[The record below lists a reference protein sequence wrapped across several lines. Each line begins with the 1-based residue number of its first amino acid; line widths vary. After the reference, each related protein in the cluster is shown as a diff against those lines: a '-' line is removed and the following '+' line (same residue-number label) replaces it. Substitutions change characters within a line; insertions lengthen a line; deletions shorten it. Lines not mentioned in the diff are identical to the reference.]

1 MRVNRRSWQ
10 VAGLLAAVL
19 CLSLPARGRQT
30 PEDARAEARA
40 GRFEEAAAIYR
51 HIMQAHP
58 DNVEALAGLVDALDA
73 RGQWRDAIAP
83 LTRLVELQP
92 ENASRSA
99 QLGRWESWL
108 GGKRAQALAHLKRAA
123 TLAPENPTILVEY
136 AEVLSWSA
144 AGRPEAIRI
153 LRGVLEQHP
162 EDVPAIARL
171 AEILSWDDTT
181 RAEARR
187 WFERG
192 LSLEPGNPALLV
204 PHAEMLSW
212 SGATRTQAMEE
223 FDRVLATDPG
233 NVRALDGRAQLLL
246 WTGHSDEALAL
257 FEKVL
262 ALDASNVNALRGKA
276 KILDNRGNTVEAHW
290 LLQHAQNENPDDP
303 ETMVALARTNYELH
317 QYSEARS
324 LLERARGATG
334 SEVESMQRDLL
345 HATGTFVETGYGLRR
360 NQGRLDYDQ
369 PEMLVSTRV
378 GTSNRITFRYA
389 PAFYRTTLQ
398 DFTANDF
405 GIALDSEP
413 SERTSLH
420 AELGGE
426 TYTGAPPQLDGA
438 IEFHFRWSP
447 SWQFETGFERQAVED
462 SLLST
467 RGLIAS
473 GIFLGQVR
481 SNLGHI
487 GTSYSSSAHHYD
499 FSVSYEDGM
508 YTGRGLASNRR
519 KGVDLNLGKSVRSD
533 RPYVRLAYGFSYVS
547 FDHDDDF
554 QPGEATQRVTGGYF
568 SPTTFLVNYGSIVLS
583 QKLSRWLELEG
594 GGTMGVQN
602 VETTSSRLSN
612 AQFASTA
619 SALLV
624 WHIGPRDD
632 LRMGY
637 EFLNVFNAFD
647 RNLYRVSWRH
657 YF

>member
-1 MRVNRRSWQ
+1 MGVNRRSWR

-19 CLSLPARGRQT
+19 CLSLSARGQQT

-40 GRFEEAAAIYR
+40 GHFEQAAAIYR
-51 HIMQAHP
+51 HILQTQP

-73 RGQWRDAIAP
+73 RGQWRDAVAP

-92 ENASRSA
+92 ENAARSA

-108 GGKRAQALAHLKRAA
+108 GGRRTQALAHVKRGAD
-123 TLAPENPTILVEY
+123 LAPANPKILVEY

-144 AGRPEAIRI
+144 NDRPEAIRI

-162 EDVPAIARL
+162 EDVSAIARL
-171 AEILSWDDTT
+171 AEILSWEDTT
-181 RAEARR
+181 RAEARQ
-187 WFERG
+187 WFDRG

-212 SGATRTQAMEE
+212 SGATRTQAMTE
-223 FDRVLATDPG
+223 FDRALATDPG
-233 NVRALDGRAQLLL
+233 NVRALDGNAQLLL

-262 ALDASNVNALRGKA
+262 AFDASNVAALRGKA
-276 KILDNRGNTVEAHW
+276 KILENRGNTVQARW

-303 ETMVALARTNYELH
+303 ETMVALARSNYELH
-317 QYSEARS
+317 QYAEARS
-324 LLERARGATG
+324 FLERARGATG

-360 NQGRLDYDQ
+360 NQGRLDFDQ
-369 PEMLVSTRV
+369 PVLLVSSRV
-378 GTSNRITFRYA
+378 GASNRVSFRYA

-413 SERTSLH
+413 SERTGLH
-420 AELGGE
+420 AELSGE

-438 IEFHFRWSP
+438 LQLRFRWKP
-447 SWQFETGFERQAVED
+447 SWQIETGFERQAVED

-481 SNLGHI
+481 SNLGRI
-487 GTSYSSSAHHYD
+487 GASYSSSAHHYD
-499 FSVSYEDGM
+499 FSFTYEDGI

-533 RPYVRLAYGFSYVS
+533 RPYIRLAYGISYVS
-547 FDHDDDF
+547 FDHDADF
-554 QPGEATQRVTGGYF
+554 QPGEAAQRVTGGYF
-568 SPTTFLVNYGSIVLS
+568 SPTAFVVNYGSIVLS
-583 QKLSRWLELEG
+583 HKFGHRLELEG
-594 GGTMGVQN
+594 SGTVGVQN
-602 VETTSSRLSN
+602 VETTSSSLSN